1 MKYFKKLIKL
11 IFSFFN
17 LTIQK
22 DIQIDKITKKLIN
35 KSSPIV
41 FDVGANIGQS
51 ILRYRNIFED
61 PIIHSFEPNPNAF
74 KKLEEKFINE
84 KNLFLNNVAIGENE
98 EVLEFNISKKS
109 SHSSFLTLN
118 LNSQWLK
125 NRAKSIGVNYLD
137 YVEKKTP
144 IKTTTLDEYAEKK
157 NIEVIDVLKIDTQGF
172 EDKVLIGAK
181 NLIKNK
187 RIKFIQLEIIFSNLY
202 QNSPQ
207 IYDIEKSLI
216 PFDYKLFGISKSD
229 SLMSHYIF
237 QSDFIYVQDEIYKKI
252 ISS

>member
-216 PFDYKLFGISKSD
+216 PFDYKLFGISKS
-229 SLMSHYIF
+229 
-237 QSDFIYVQDEIYKKI
+237 
-252 ISS
+252 